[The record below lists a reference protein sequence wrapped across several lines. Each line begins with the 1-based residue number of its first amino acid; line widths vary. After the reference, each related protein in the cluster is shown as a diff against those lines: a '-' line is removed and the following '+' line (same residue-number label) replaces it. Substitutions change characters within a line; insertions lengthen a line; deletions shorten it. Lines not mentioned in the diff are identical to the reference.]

1 MDKKT
6 YYVSM
11 QGNTIMENQGDSSYE
26 FEIEAT
32 EEDIR
37 QIQELFDEK
46 LDAEDSSFFR
56 AITPAI
62 PHHIDDESSAMDYW
76 LLEAYRKLHELGTP
90 ETRAHIE
97 SMNILQ
103 LNSLSDRGEH

>member
-62 PHHIDDESSAMDYW
+62 PHHIDDESGEMDYW
-76 LLEAYRKLHELGTP
+76 LLQAYRKLHELGTP